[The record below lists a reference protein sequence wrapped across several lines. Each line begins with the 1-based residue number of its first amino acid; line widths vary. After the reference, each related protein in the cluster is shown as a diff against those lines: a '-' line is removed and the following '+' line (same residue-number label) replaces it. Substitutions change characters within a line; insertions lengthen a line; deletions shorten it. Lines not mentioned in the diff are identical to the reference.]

1 MTEPSREPSPWPGPA
16 YPATP
21 PSGAAWPAAP
31 QRSAPTALA
40 VASGVLAIVLALLAV
55 VIAIASGPASKEFA
69 DAARAGYS
77 TYDVFTSYDG
87 LALLLFPFLIGAYVV
102 SCLWLQFARANT
114 MAIAPRVP
122 HQRGRVW
129 VWLGWWV
136 PIVSLWFPFQVVRDV
151 QDASRPEGRTVG
163 LGLWWAAWLV
173 YLFGSRVAASAST
186 STDPGFI
193 EALPTIEWINA
204 GALAVAC
211 VQWCRILYVTT
222 TNQQRALASAAAR

>member
-21 PSGAAWPAAP
+21 PSGAAWPPAP

-122 HQRGRVW
+122 HQRGRV
-129 VWLGWWV
+129 
-136 PIVSLWFPFQVVRDV
+136 
-151 QDASRPEGRTVG
+151 
-163 LGLWWAAWLV
+163 
-173 YLFGSRVAASAST
+173 
-186 STDPGFI
+186 
-193 EALPTIEWINA
+193 
-204 GALAVAC
+204 
-211 VQWCRILYVTT
+211 
-222 TNQQRALASAAAR
+222 